1 MNGMRRFAVA
11 LYQYF
16 LIRKLPTPYF
26 RTIMVL
32 IGFFMLHIFLLF
44 SIFPIP
50 ESLNPFG
57 NNKMQI
63 KNWIPTGI
71 FIALLYLVLFLV
83 FKKSYLERHSFPDKQ
98 RKMILHILTIY
109 SITITALIVLCSVY
123 HVRYKW

>member
-1 MNGMRRFAVA
+1 MNRFAVA

-32 IGFFMLHIFLLF
+32 VGFFMLHTFLLF
-44 SIFPIP
+44 SIFPIS
-50 ESLNPFG
+50 ETLSPFG
-57 NNKMQI
+57 NSKMQI

-71 FIALLYLVLFLV
+71 FIGVLYLILSLV

-98 RKMILHILTIY
+98 RKRYLHILTIY
-109 SITITALIVLCSVY
+109 SVTIAASIVLCSVY
-123 HVRYKW
+123 HVRNKW